1 MKLDLKMGLDPKL
14 DSKVGK
20 LDSDGTLKI
29 GGVDSGVSS
38 LDSWTG
44 PRRFVGSGV
53 PG

>member
-1 MKLDLKMGLDPKL
+1 MGLDPKL

-29 GGVDSGVSS
+29 GGVDSELESGVSS

>member
-1 MKLDLKMGLDPKL
+1 MGLDPKL

-29 GGVDSGVSS
+29 GGVDSELESGVSS

-44 PRRFVGSGV
+44 PRGFVGSGV